1 MEIIYSPSGWEEEE
15 EHINRAFPKAKA
27 NNQPGDD
34 PYDDICGAYG

>member
-15 EHINRAFPKAKA
+15 EHINRAFPKAKV

-34 PYDDICGAYG
+34 PYYDICGAYG